1 MKTTNKENQELS
13 DRLCNT
19 LNKVEKQIYNNFKL
33 YKRKNNKFRVCIEV
47 DSKVNKIE
55 ALKDYLNT
63 NFVDY
68 NINIS
73 FAGGSF
79 WGGYTTILS
88 LEIVE

>member
-1 MKTTNKENQELS
+1 MKTTNKENKDL
-13 DRLCNT
+13 T
-19 LNKVEKQIYNNFKL
+19 LDKVEKQIFNNFKL
-33 YKRKNNKFRVCIEV
+33 YKRNGNKFKVCIEV

-63 NFVDY
+63 NFEDY

-79 WGGYTTILS
+79 WGGYTTILT
-88 LEIVE
+88 LEVVE

>member
-1 MKTTNKENQELS
+1 MKTTNKENKAL
-13 DRLCNT
+13 T
-19 LNKVEKQIYNNFKL
+19 LDKVEKQIANNFKL
-33 YKRKNNKFRVCIEV
+33 YKRKDNKFRVSIEV

-63 NFVDY
+63 NFEDY

-73 FAGGSF
+73 FAGGQF
-79 WGGYTTILS
+79 WGGYTTIIN